1 MLESGTRYAAPMFQ
15 GLKERRGKGGVM
27 RDRRVKRDVEREKG
41 DERVSIAR
49 CVIAMRI
56 KRVLYNSV
64 Y

>member
-1 MLESGTRYAAPMFQ
+1 
-15 GLKERRGKGGVM
+15 M